1 MLVRKEK
8 LKRFLE
14 QKIYSKRNSP
24 PCVAV
29 LHGSP
34 FITIQAQRVNLYT
47 ICLRCVPL
55 SIEPILLTSTKWSET
70 YSGYDNY

>member
-8 LKRFLE
+8 LKRILE

-34 FITIQAQRVNLYT
+34 FITI
-47 ICLRCVPL
+47 
-55 SIEPILLTSTKWSET
+55 TSTTSKFVHDLFALSSAVDRT
-70 YSGYDNY
+70 HFVDFDKMVGNIFGL